1 MKYKITISF
10 LSLCFALLTTT
21 IVSAQE
27 KATIKGQITLK
38 NNESPEGISVVLKG
52 TKSGTTT
59 DEQGNYNLKNIK
71 PGSYTLKVSSIG
83 YITQE
88 KAIVIKEG
96 DNLTQNFTVTTNSED
111 LSEVV
116 VNGGKTNHFAR
127 KDTKQVSRLPLKNL
141 ENPQSYTTI
150 TGELLKEQVVTN
162 FDDAL
167 KNASGITPLWAATG
181 RAGDGAAYYS
191 LRGFPVQPT
200 MVNGLPGLTNG
211 SLDPANIDRIEIIRG
226 PSGTLFG
233 SSLISYG
240 GLINTTTKRPYKG
253 FGGEI
258 NYTVGSF
265 GLNRATV
272 DLNTPLNEKKTLNFR
287 INSAYNKQ
295 NSFQDAGFRESYFV
309 APSLSYEVNDRLS
322 FLVNTEFMS
331 NESTNPTMLFLDR
344 GAPLRVHNIN
354 ELKYDNNRSYTSNE
368 LTMKTPS
375 YNIQAQMNYKFS
387 DQWSSQTVFSTSS
400 AKSVGNYSYLYEGT
414 SSPLLASIKSGIVL
428 ARYFTDQDNQNITTD
443 IQQNFNGDFKIGS
456 IRNRIVVGFDYFKRT
471 ATDHSTEYFGN
482 GYVYIG
488 DDLASFNALFGP
500 TNGDTGDLTKAGAD
514 AIIGNNPRNNNST
527 KQETYSAYVSDVINF
542 TPGLS
547 AMLSLRADRFMNA
560 KNDGYNQTA
569 FSPKFG
575 LVYQPILD
583 KVSIFANY
591 MNGFVN
597 IAPGQNRSAA
607 VSTPIILNPEH
618 ADQFEVGT
626 KLNLFK
632 DKLYATFS
640 YYDIKVV
647 DQTYVIE
654 TPYVD
659 PADPATPQP
668 NNQTTY
674 QDGAQKNKGFEA
686 EFVANPING
695 LNIVLGYSYN
705 DAVLTKGDLE
715 FVDRR
720 SENAGP
726 RNLANLWASYKF
738 TNGFLRGF
746 GLGFGGNY
754 VGDNMIMN
762 RKTTGTFTIPEY
774 TVLNSSLFYSAE
786 KFTITVKLNNIA
798 NKEIYDGWS
807 TIHPKDPRA
816 VAASFSYRF

>member
-1 MKYKITISF
+1 MKSKFTILF
-10 LSLCFALLTTT
+10 LNFCFILLAGTTAW
-21 IVSAQE
+21 SQE
-27 KATIKGQITLK
+27 KASIKGQITLN
-38 NNESPEGISVVLKG
+38 NNESQENISVVLKG

-59 DEQGNYNLKNIK
+59 DESGNYTLKNIK
-71 PGSYTLKVSSIG
+71 PGTYILKVSSVG

-88 KAIVIKEG
+88 KTVVIKEG
-96 DNLTQNFTVTTNSED
+96 DNLTQNFTISSNSED

-116 VNGGKTNHFAR
+116 VNGNKKNHFAR
-127 KDTKQVSRLPLKNL
+127 KNNQQVSRLPLKNL

-211 SLDPANIDRIEIIRG
+211 SLDPANIDRVEIIRG

-240 GLINTTTKRPYKG
+240 GLINTTTKRPYKT

-258 NYTVGSF
+258 NYTVGSY

-295 NSFQDAGFRESYFV
+295 NSFQDAGFRESFFV
-309 APSLSYEVNDRLS
+309 APSLSYEVNDKLS

-354 ELKYDNNRSYTSNE
+354 ELKYDNERSYTSNE

-387 DQWSSQTVFSTSS
+387 DQWSSQTVFSNSS
-400 AKSVGNYSYLYEGT
+400 ARSRGNYTYLYEGT
-414 SSPLLASIKSGIVL
+414 QFTPITNGIVL
-428 ARYFTDQDNQNITTD
+428 ARYFTDQDNQSITTD
-443 IQQNFNGDFKIGS
+443 VQQNFNGDFKIGS
-456 IRNRIVVGFDYFKRT
+456 LRNRIVVGFDYFKRT
-471 ATDHSTEYFGN
+471 SSDRSTGYFGN

-488 DDLASFNALFGP
+488 DDLQSFNNFVGQNS
-500 TNGDTGDLTKAGAD
+500 NGDTGNLTQAGSD
-514 AIIGNNPRNNNST
+514 AIIGNSPRNNNST
-527 KQETYSAYVSDVINF
+527 KQETYSAYVSNVINF
-542 TPGLS
+542 TPALS

-560 KNDGYNQTA
+560 KNDGYNQTG

-575 LVYQPILD
+575 LVYQPVLD

-597 IAPGQNRSAA
+597 VAPGQNRQATIT
-607 VSTPIILNPEH
+607 TPLIFNPEH

-640 YYDIKVV
+640 YYNIEVTDQVYVV
-647 DQTYVIE
+647 E

-659 PADPATPQP
+659 PADPTTPQP

-674 QDGAQKNKGFEA
+674 QDGGQKNKGFEA
-686 EFVANPING
+686 EFIANPING
-695 LNIVLGYSYN
+695 LNIILGYSYN
-705 DAVLTKGDLE
+705 DAVLLKGDPD
-715 FVDRR
+715 FVGRR

-762 RKTTGTFTIPEY
+762 RKVSGTFTIPEY

-816 VAASFSYRF
+816 IAASFSYKF

>member
-1 MKYKITISF
+1 MLTGF
-10 LSLCFALLTTT
+10 TAL
-21 IVSAQE
+21 AQE
-27 KATIKGQITLK
+27 KATIQGQISL
-38 NNESPEGISVVLKG
+38 NINESPEGVSIVLKG
-52 TKSGTTT
+52 TRFGTIT
-59 DEQGNYNLKNIK
+59 DEAGNYKIKNVK
-71 PGSYTLKVSSIG
+71 AGSYTIKVSAVG
-83 YITQE
+83 FTTTEKKIT
-88 KAIVIKEG
+88 VNEG
-96 DNLTQNFTVTTNSED
+96 ADITENFSLISNSEE
-111 LSEVV
+111 LTEVV
-116 VNGGKTNHFAR
+116 INGGRTNRFAR
-127 KDTKQVSRLPLKNL
+127 KETKQVSRLPLKNL

-150 TGELLKEQVVTN
+150 SGELLKEQVVTN

-211 SLDPANIDRIEIIRG
+211 SLDPANIDRVEIIRG

-240 GLINTTTKRPYKG
+240 GLINTTTKRPYKS
-253 FGGEI
+253 FGGEV
-258 NYTVGSF
+258 NYTVGSY

-295 NSFQDAGFRESYFV
+295 NSFQDAGFKESYFV

-322 FLVNTEFMS
+322 FLINTEFMS
-331 NESTNPTMLFLDR
+331 SESTNPTMLFFDR

-354 ELKYDNNRSYTSNE
+354 ELKYDNKRSYTSDE

-375 YNIQAQMNYKFS
+375 YNVQAQMNYKLS
-387 DQWSSQTVFSTSS
+387 DQWTSQTVFSTSS
-400 AKSVGNYSYLYEGT
+400 ARSRGNYTYLYEGT
-414 SSPLLASIKSGIVL
+414 QFTPITDGIVL

-456 IRNRIVVGFDYFKRT
+456 LRNRIVVGFDYFKRT
-471 ATDHSTEYFGN
+471 ATDHSTAYYGN

-488 DDLASFNALFGP
+488 DNLQSFNNFVCQN
-500 TNGDTGDLTKAGAD
+500 TNGDTGDLTKAGA
-514 AIIGNNPRNNNST
+514 ASIIGNGPRNNNST

-575 LVYQPILD
+575 LVYQPIID

-597 IAPGQNRSAA
+597 IAPGQNRSAS
-607 VSTPIILNPEH
+607 VITPVILNPEH
-618 ADQFEVGT
+618 ADQFEIGT

-640 YYDIKVV
+640 YYDIKVT

-659 PADPATPQP
+659 PANPTTPQP
-668 NNQTTY
+668 NNQETF

-686 EFVANPING
+686 EFVANPIAG

-705 DAVLTKGDLE
+705 DAVLTKGDLD
-715 FVDRR
+715 FVNRR

-738 TNGFLRGF
+738 TNGLLRGF

-762 RKTTGTFTIPEY
+762 RQVAGTFTIPAY
-774 TVLNSSLFYSAE
+774 TQLNSSLFYSAE
-786 KFTITVKLNNIA
+786 KFTITVKLNNIT
-798 NKEIYDGWS
+798 NKDIYDGWS
-807 TIHPKDPRA
+807 TVHPKDPRA
-816 VAASFSYRF
+816 VAASFTYKF